1 MLFTTIDP
9 VNFIS
14 QYRNAES
21 DAKVKGAELEIASE
35 LFKDFNFS
43 ANYTFTEL
51 KEGNRVRLPKHRA
64 NATLNY
70 ALSSKTNASL
80 NYQYVGSRED
90 TDFSTFQNID
100 LDAYSL
106 IDFYLGHQFK
116 NDKIKV
122 FFNVTNIFNT
132 DYEEIIG
139 YTTRG
144 RNYSLGL
151 NLSL

>member
-1 MLFTTIDP
+1 

-21 DAKVKGAELEIASE
+21 DAKVQGAEFEIASE
-35 LFKDFNFS
+35 LFEGFNFS

-51 KEGNRVRLPKHRA
+51 KEGNRIRLPKHRA
-64 NATLNY
+64 NVTLNY
-70 ALSSKTNASL
+70 QFSNKTNASL

-100 LDAYSL
+100 LDSYSL
-106 IDFYLGHQFK
+106 VDLSLGHQFK
-116 NDKIKV
+116 NDKLKLFVNI
-122 FFNVTNIFNT
+122 TNIFNT

-139 YTTRG
+139 FSTRG

-151 NLSL
+151 NIRL